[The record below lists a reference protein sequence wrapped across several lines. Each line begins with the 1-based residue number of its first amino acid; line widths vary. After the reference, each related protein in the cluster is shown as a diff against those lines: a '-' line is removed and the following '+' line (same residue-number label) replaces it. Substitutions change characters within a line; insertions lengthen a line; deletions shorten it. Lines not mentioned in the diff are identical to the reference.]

1 MAGSGY
7 FRIQGADGQ
16 PIEVPASQF
25 YFNTKARCRRMMLN
39 SLSGEARQVY
49 AALELGTMG
58 FQQEK
63 AVMSRNGVTR
73 RMTPGD
79 ITTMTGLDKG
89 SVRRALVELEGA
101 GLAERRPVDASL
113 PLQKGNVEIYSWA
126 EPRPAQEVKR
136 WARAPTIPDWVPES
150 WDTLTAAAKRWRI
163 PLCADLGDARSPLIA
178 EGEELARELKAVELR
193 VARFLERGR
202 APNALNKEE
211 RTDITRRKKGGE
223 EEPPPPAPAS
233 SVPPQ
238 SPPPPV
244 SPAPAPVSA
253 APPQNGN
260 GHGNGA
266 GTAVVRVQ
274 APADLEEKRILYDR
288 WR

>member
-150 WDTLTAAAKRWRI
+150 WDTLPLHSASTPSLPLAERTPVDSSLPLQKGNVEIYSWAEPRPAQEVKRW
-163 PLCADLGDARSPLIA
+163 A
-178 EGEELARELKAVELR
+178 
-193 VARFLERGR
+193 R
-202 APNALNKEE
+202 APTIPDWVPESWDTLPFPSASTPSL
-211 RTDITRRKKGGE
+211 
-223 EEPPPPAPAS
+223 PP
-233 SVPPQ
+233 
-238 SPPPPV
+238 
-244 SPAPAPVSA
+244 
-253 APPQNGN
+253 
-260 GHGNGA
+260 
-266 GTAVVRVQ
+266 RF
-274 APADLEEKRILYDR
+274 K
-288 WR
+288 